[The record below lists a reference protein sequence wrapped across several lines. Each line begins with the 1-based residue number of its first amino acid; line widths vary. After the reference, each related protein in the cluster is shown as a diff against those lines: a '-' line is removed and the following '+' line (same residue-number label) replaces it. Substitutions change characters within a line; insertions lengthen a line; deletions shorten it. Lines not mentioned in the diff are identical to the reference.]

1 MTPRRILATSG
12 GMVAGPVQM
21 TWRVGKMV
29 LDALALTKKD
39 RPRVCLVEKASGEAG
54 QIYRVELDGTTT
66 TTVTIEGGALLGLA
80 LDRDGFL
87 YVCGP
92 RNHQV
97 WRITAESTY
106 EPFGSAIDYPNYAAF
121 GPDGRLFVSDSGS
134 FDEATGQLLVIDAD
148 GATTNVTPRPIAFA
162 NGLCVDAT
170 TLWVVESSA
179 PGVSAMALGGGP
191 SNSSFPWSA
200 ASPTVWPLTPA
211 EGSSS
216 LVINRINSS
225 AGRERRVFNCSSKT
239 GPASTFSRPPTLLS
253 TAKHWTGWRWRRCA
267 ATASSPFA
275 RRSPVSRCSTPF
287 QLSEMT

>member
-1 MTPRRILATSG
+1 MTTRRILATSG

-39 RPRVCLVEKASGEAG
+39 RPRVCLVETAGGEAG
-54 QIYRVELDGTTT
+54 QIYRVELDGTNT

-87 YVCGP
+87 YVCDP
-92 RNHQV
+92 SNHQV

-106 EPFGSAIDYPNYAAF
+106 EPFGGVIDYPNYAAL

-134 FDEATGQLLVIDAD
+134 FDEATGQLFVIDAD
-148 GATTNVTPRPIAFA
+148 GATANVTPRPIAFA

-179 PGVSAMALGGGP
+179 PGVSATALGGGP
-191 SNSSFPWSA
+191 SNSSLPWSA
-200 ASPTVWPLTPA
+200 ASPTVWPLT
-211 EGSSS
+211 
-216 LVINRINSS
+216 
-225 AGRERRVFNCSSKT
+225 RRRT
-239 GPASTFSRPPTLLS
+239 PHLLLS
-253 TAKHWTGWRWRRCA
+253 TESTLALDERGRSSTALRRLDRRVRSLAHQRCLLRRNTGPVGIGVA
-267 ATASSPFA
+267 V
-275 RRSPVSRCSTPF
+275 RRSHRHRSPAAARCRGVLPLPTK
-287 QLSEMT
+287 